1 MGLAALWEL
10 CQVWE
15 NNPVNVIMFISSGS
29 ALERG
34 LMQTED
40 VEPVVGREGLMKG
53 ALHYCKSL
61 KFMVIQYFWSMKY
74 IVLSFSGYTR
84 HEVLRELEEND
95 ELNVSNLYQ
104 TQYTSVPVN
113 EIALTRSYNFNVTN
127 VAECG
132 LTI

>member
-1 MGLAALWEL
+1 
-10 CQVWE
+10 
-15 NNPVNVIMFISSGS
+15 
-29 ALERG
+29 
-34 LMQTED
+34 MQTED

-61 KFMVIQYFWSMKY
+61 KFMVVQYFWSMKY
-74 IVLSFSGYTR
+74 IVLFFSGYTR

>member
-1 MGLAALWEL
+1 
-10 CQVWE
+10 
-15 NNPVNVIMFISSGS
+15 
-29 ALERG
+29 
-34 LMQTED
+34 
-40 VEPVVGREGLMKG
+40 MK
-53 ALHYCKSL
+53 S
-61 KFMVIQYFWSMKY
+61 

-84 HEVLRELEEND
+84 HEVLKELEEND

>member
-1 MGLAALWEL
+1 
-10 CQVWE
+10 
-15 NNPVNVIMFISSGS
+15 
-29 ALERG
+29 
-34 LMQTED
+34 
-40 VEPVVGREGLMKG
+40 MK
-53 ALHYCKSL
+53 S
-61 KFMVIQYFWSMKY
+61 

-84 HEVLRELEEND
+84 HEVLKELEEND

-113 EIALTRSYNFNVTN
+113 EITLTRSYNFNVTN